1 MPQVT
6 IDNKSVDVPHGTLIV
21 EAAKQVGIEIPVFC
35 YHPKLQPVGMCRMCL
50 VEVGTPKRGK
60 DGQIER
66 DANGAPVIAWMPKLQ
81 TACTTVVSDG
91 MMVRTDT
98 AQVADARRAIIEFLL
113 TSHPLDCPI
122 CDKGGECPLQNLTM
136 AYGPGQ
142 SRFPVES
149 KFHNEKRVPLG
160 DLIML
165 DRERCIQCARC
176 VRFQTEIADDPVLGF
191 AARGRGLEIVTLS
204 DPPFDSKFSGN
215 TIDTCPVG
223 ALTSRDFRL
232 SARVWEV
239 RDYPSVCAHCSV
251 GCNLWIGERDRT
263 IKRIVPRENEAVN
276 EIWLCDKGR
285 FVHHFATSSERLT
298 QPLIRRNGDLQ
309 PATWN
314 QALDLVATR
323 LKEIQQHDPNAVGG
337 LAGDRASNEDLYLFQ
352 KLFRRVI
359 GSNNLDHRVGWSA
372 ANVGADLIR
381 LYGAGIGTNL
391 GALAHDTTALV
402 LGADPE
408 EEQPVI
414 RLRLAR
420 SARVF
425 GATLIVANGRLTKL
439 AKYAK
444 QSVVYR
450 YGGESAFLLGMVRA
464 IIDEN
469 LENIEFIRARVA
481 NFDAFKT
488 ALAPYTVER
497 CAELSGVNADALR
510 NAARAFAKSPDAL
523 ILYGREAMFA
533 QQNDPAVASG
543 IATLLLITGHVGRAN
558 NGLVALYPHNNS
570 TGAFDFGFLPDHGLG
585 RAQVESKGL
594 SAREMT
600 CGKVR
605 ALYVMAC
612 DPALTS
618 DSLVGTQQG
627 ESVRQDGFVKPEFLV
642 VQDLFLTETAKL
654 ADVVLPAQS
663 FAEREGTFTNTERR
677 VQLFRAALK
686 PVGEAK
692 PDWWIVAE
700 IGKRLV
706 SGSNLKLETW
716 DYAHALE
723 ITEEIAAS
731 VPLYKGM
738 TCAALAENVKL
749 PRPRSGQGNPS
760 GEPAQIAMGE
770 LENISSGKMWAS
782 VAESDA
788 SAKFE
793 LVWKEPSSQYSVVS
807 NQYVLAVAR
816 SLYDGGTL
824 ASRTKIVQP
833 RVPAPY
839 VEINSQDAEEIGIAN
854 GARVRV
860 SFDARV
866 IQVSARV
873 NGHVPPG
880 VVLMANNLD
889 GTAALP
895 MGARVKIEKV

>member
-1 MPQVT
+1 MAKVT
-6 IDNKSVDVPHGTLIV
+6 IDNKTIDVPNGTLIV
-21 EAAKQVGIEIPVFC
+21 EAAKQVGIHIPVFC

-91 MMVRTDT
+91 MVVRTDT

-136 AYGPGQ
+136 AYGPGE

-149 KFHNEKRVPLG
+149 KFHNEKHVPLG
-160 DLIML
+160 DLIVL

-176 VRFQTEIADDPVLGF
+176 IRFMDEIADDHVLGF

-215 TIDTCPVG
+215 TIDICPVG

-251 GCNLWIGERDRT
+251 GCNLWIDERDNA

-285 FVHHFATSSERLT
+285 FVHHFTTSPERLT
-298 QPLIRRNGDLQ
+298 KPLIRKNGRLEIGD
-309 PATWN
+309 WN
-314 QALDLVATR
+314 EALNLVASR
-323 LKEIQQHDPNAVGG
+323 LKQLQWHDPNAIGG

-352 KLFRRVI
+352 KLFRQVI
-359 GSNNLDHRVGWSA
+359 GTNNLDHRVGWSA
-372 ANVGADLIR
+372 TNTGADSVR
-381 LYGAGIGTNL
+381 VYGAGIGTNL
-391 GALAHDTTALV
+391 GALDQNTTMLV
-402 LGADPE
+402 FGADPE

-414 RLRLAR
+414 RLRLTR

-425 GATLIVANGRLTKL
+425 GANLIVANGRVTKL
-439 AKYAK
+439 ARYAK
-444 QSVVYR
+444 QSFVYA
-450 YGGESAFLLGMVRA
+450 YGTEAYFLLGLVRA
-464 IIDEN
+464 ILDER
-469 LENIEFIRARVA
+469 LENRDFIATRVQ
-481 NFDAFKT
+481 NFDAFVKS
-488 ALAPYTVER
+488 LEPYTVER
-497 CAELSGVNADALR
+497 CAEMCHVKPDKLR
-510 NAARAFAKSPDAL
+510 ETARQIAQSPNFL

-533 QQNDPAVASG
+533 QQNDVAVARAM
-543 IATLLLITGHVGRAN
+543 IALLLITGHVGRAN

-570 TGAFDFGFLPDHGLG
+570 TGAMDMGILPDAGVG
-585 RAQVESKGL
+585 RTRVDVRGL
-594 SAREMT
+594 SAREMMA
-600 CGKVR
+600 GKVR

-612 DPALTS
+612 DPAV
-618 DSLVGTQQG
+618 DGHF
-627 ESVRQDGFVKPEFLV
+627 VRPEFLV

-654 ADVVLPAQS
+654 ADVVLPARS

-677 VQLFRAALK
+677 VQLFVAAHK
-686 PVGEAK
+686 PIGESK

-700 IGKRLV
+700 IAKRLV
-706 SGSNLKLETW
+706 AGSRFEVESSRFDTW
-716 DYAHALE
+716 NYSSAWE
-723 ITEEIAAS
+723 ITDEIAAT

-738 TCAALAENVKL
+738 TYAALAENVKM
-749 PRPRSGQGNPS
+749 PPPRSGQGNPS
-760 GEPAQIAMGE
+760 HEPVEIAMGE
-770 LENISSGKMWAS
+770 LEDISSGKVWAS

-788 SAKFE
+788 HAKFE
-793 LVWKEPSSQYSVVS
+793 LVWSEPARPTTDDRRPFT
-807 NQYVLAVAR
+807 LAVAR
-816 SLYDGGTL
+816 ALYDRGTL
-824 ASRTKIVQP
+824 VSKTKIVQP
-833 RVPAPY
+833 RVPVPY
-839 VEINSQDAEEIGIAN
+839 VEINSQDAEQLGIAN

-860 SFDARV
+860 VFDARV
-866 IQVSARV
+866 VELNARV

-880 VVLMANNLD
+880 VVLIPNNLD
-889 GTAALP
+889 STAALP

>member
-6 IDNKSVDVPHGTLIV
+6 IDNKKVEVPNGTLIV
-21 EAAKQVGIEIPVFC
+21 EAAKAVGVEIPVFC

-60 DGQIER
+60 DGQVEL
-66 DANGAPVIAWMPKLQ
+66 DANGAPAIAWMPKLQ

-91 MMVRTDT
+91 MTVRTDT
-98 AQVADARRAIIEFLL
+98 AQVADARRAILEFLL

-149 KFHNEKRVPLG
+149 KFHNDKRVPLG

-165 DRERCIQCARC
+165 DRERCIQCSRC
-176 VRFQTEIADDPVLGF
+176 VRFQDEIADDRVLGF
-191 AARGRGLEIVTLS
+191 QARGRGLEITTLS

-215 TIDTCPVG
+215 TIDICPVG

-232 SARVWEV
+232 SARVWET

-251 GCNLWIGERDRT
+251 GCNILIGERDHE
-263 IKRIVPRENEAVN
+263 IKRIVPRENASVN
-276 EIWLCDKGR
+276 EIWTCDKGR
-285 FVHHFATSSERLT
+285 FVHHFTVAPERLT
-298 QPLIRRNGDLQ
+298 TPLIHRNGKLE

-314 QALDLVATR
+314 EALDLVASR
-323 LKEIQQHDPNAVGG
+323 FKEIKWHDPNALGG
-337 LAGDRASNEDLYLFQ
+337 LGGDRASNEDLYLFQ
-352 KLFRRVI
+352 KLFRQVI

-372 ANVGADLIR
+372 TNTGADSVR

-391 GALAHDTTALV
+391 GALDQNVTALV
-402 LGADPE
+402 FGADPE

-414 RLRLAR
+414 RLRLTR
-420 SARVF
+420 SARNF
-425 GATLIVANGRLTKL
+425 GANLIVANGRVTKL

-444 QSVVYR
+444 QALVYQ
-450 YGGESAFLLGMVRA
+450 YGAEAYFLLGLIRA
-464 IIDEN
+464 ILDEG
-469 LENIEFIRARVA
+469 LENRDFIAARVT
-481 NFDAFKT
+481 NFDAFVKS
-488 ALAPYTVER
+488 LEPYTVER
-497 CAELSGVNADALR
+497 CAEICHVKPEKIRD
-510 NAARAFAKSPDAL
+510 AARTIAQSPNLL

-533 QQNDPAVASG
+533 QQNDVAVAR
-543 IATLLLITGHVGRAN
+543 ALAALLLITGHVGRVN

-570 TGAFDFGFLPDHGLG
+570 TGAFDFGILPDGGVG
-585 RAQVESKGL
+585 RTRVERRGL

-600 CGKVR
+600 AGKVR

-612 DPALTS
+612 DPAA
-618 DSLVGTQQG
+618 
-627 ESVRQDGFVKPEFLV
+627 DGGFAKPEILV

-663 FAEREGTFTNTERR
+663 FAERDGTFTNTERR

-686 PVGEAK
+686 PIGESK

-700 IGKRLV
+700 IAKRLV
-706 SGSNLKLETW
+706 SGSTFQVSGNLKPETW
-716 DYAHALE
+716 NYATASAVMD
-723 ITEEIAAS
+723 EIAAT

-738 TCAALAENVKL
+738 TYAALAENVKL

-760 GEPAQIAMGE
+760 DQPTEIAMGE
-770 LENISSGKMWAS
+770 LENISSGKVWAS

-788 SAKFE
+788 RAKFE
-793 LVWKEPSSQYSVVS
+793 LVWSEPSGQSPVDSRQY
-807 NQYVLAVAR
+807 LAVAR
-816 SLYDGGTL
+816 ALYDRGTL
-824 ASRTKIVQP
+824 VSKSQIVQP
-833 RVPAPY
+833 RVPAPF
-839 VEINSQDAEEIGIAN
+839 VEINSQDAEQLGIAD

-866 IQVSARV
+866 IELDARV
-873 NGHVPPG
+873 DSHVPPDAI
-880 VVLMANNLD
+880 LIPNNLD

-895 MGARVKIEKV
+895 MGARVRIEKV